1 MYVSVNYFCHI
12 FLTQFGAHL
21 SVLSRSPGT
30 PVCPVQVSW
39 HTCLSCPSLLA
50 HLSALSKSPGT
61 PVCPVQVSGH
71 TCLSMSRSPRWP
83 LATPDDCLVRKQ
95 ADGYSGQLLS
105 FCPRHGVSL
114 SSVHVMQFP
123 CPLSVLCPR
132 HAVSLS
138 SVHVVEFPCPL
149 SVLCPRRGVSLSFV
163 LCPRHGVSL
172 SSAYLH
178 STLGILIA
186 LSVNIFVM
194 FIFLRVYRPLKC
206 SRVFVVVV
214 VVVVLER

>member
-123 CPLSVLCPR
+123 CPPSTSWSFPVLCP
-132 HAVSLS
+132 LS
-138 SVHVVEFPCPL
+138 TSWSFP
-149 SVLCPRRGVSLSFV
+149 VLCLPAFYPGDPYRLKRKHLRNVHLPQG
-163 LCPRHGVSL
+163 L
-172 SSAYLH
+172 SSAEVL
-178 STLGILIA
+178 TR
-186 LSVNIFVM
+186 FCCCCCCC
-194 FIFLRVYRPLKC
+194 C
-206 SRVFVVVV
+206 S
-214 VVVVLER
+214 